1 MADGAHGGVVAEGLT
16 KRFGTFTALDAIDF
30 TVPPGTVVGLL
41 GPNGAGKTTAIR
53 IFTTLLEPDGGRVI
67 VAGYDV
73 RTQAHQVRASIA
85 LTGQYTAVDEDLT
98 GTENLAMIGVLHRL
112 PLRQARA
119 RAAELLERFGLSAA
133 GGRLVRT
140 YSGGMRRRLD
150 LAASL
155 VVSPAVLFLD
165 EPTTGLDPP
174 ARLELWDVVRD
185 LRRDGTTIL
194 LTTQYLEEADQLADR
209 ISVID
214 AGHIIAEGT
223 ADELKALVGGD
234 VLVVQVAD
242 PGEANRAAKL
252 LVEHLGGDPLAHVDD
267 ERGEFTVPLVART
280 VSPFAAGRVIEDA
293 GITVSDVALRRP
305 SLDDV
310 FLTLTGHAAIDRTS
324 PVEEDVLS

>member
-1 MADGAHGGVVAEGLT
+1 MGDVRGGVVAEGLT
-16 KRFGTFTALDAIDF
+16 KRFGTFTALDGIDF
-30 TVPPGTVVGLL
+30 TVPMGTVVGLL

-53 IFTTLLEPDGGRVI
+53 IFTTLLEPDGGRVT

-73 RTQAHQVRASIA
+73 RAQAHQVRASIA

-98 GTENLAMIGVLHRL
+98 GTENLAMIGVLNRL
-112 PLRQARA
+112 SLRGARS
-119 RAAELLERFGLSAA
+119 RAAELLERFGLRGA

-214 AGHIIAEGT
+214 AGRIIAEGT

-242 PGEANRAAKL
+242 RDEVQRAAKL
-252 LVEHLGGDPLAHVDD
+252 LVEHLGSHPQPLVDEDLGQFSVPLAAAD
-267 ERGEFTVPLVART
+267 
-280 VSPFAAGRVIEDA
+280 VSPFAAGRVIEEA
-293 GITVSDVALRRP
+293 GITVNDVALRRP

-310 FLTLTGHAAIDRTS
+310 FLSLTGHAALERTTPNAEVPS
-324 PVEEDVLS
+324 

>member
-1 MADGAHGGVVAEGLT
+1 MTGGVVAEGLT
-16 KRFGTFTALDAIDF
+16 KRFGAFTALDSIDF
-30 TVPPGTVVGLL
+30 TVPPGRVVGLL

-53 IFTTLLEPDGGRVI
+53 IFTTLLEPDGGRVT

-73 RTQAHQVRASIA
+73 RTQAHQVRSSIA

-98 GTENLAMIGVLHRL
+98 GTENLSMIGVLNRL
-112 PLRQARA
+112 SLRGARA
-119 RAAELLERFGLSAA
+119 RASELLERFGLGAA
-133 GGRLVRT
+133 GHRLVRT

-150 LAASL
+150 LAASM
-155 VVSPAVLFLD
+155 VVSPVVLFLD

-185 LRRDGTTIL
+185 LRHDGTTIL

-214 AGHIIAEGT
+214 AGRIIAEGT

-234 VLVVQVAD
+234 VLVVTVTD
-242 PGEANRAAKL
+242 PSDARRAAKI
-252 LVEHLGGDPLAHVDD
+252 LVEHLGGEPESFVD
-267 ERGEFTVPLVART
+267 EELGQFSVRLTAGAI
-280 VSPFAAGRVIEDA
+280 SPFAAGRAVEDG
-293 GITVSDVALRRP
+293 GITVTDVALRRP

-310 FLTLTGHAAIDRTS
+310 FLTLTGHAAIDQTNPATEAES
-324 PVEEDVLS
+324 

>member
-1 MADGAHGGVVAEGLT
+1 MKGGVVAEQLT
-16 KRFGTFTALDAIDF
+16 KRFGAFTALDAIDF
-30 TVPPGTVVGLL
+30 TVPPGRVVGLL

-53 IFTTLLEPDGGRVI
+53 IFTTLLEPDGGRVT

-98 GTENLAMIGVLHRL
+98 GTENLAMIGVLNRL
-112 PLRQARA
+112 SLRGART
-119 RAAELLERFGLSAA
+119 RASELLERFGLSAA
-133 GGRLVRT
+133 AGRLVRT

-150 LAASL
+150 LAASM
-155 VVSPAVLFLD
+155 VVSPVVLFLD

-185 LRRDGTTIL
+185 LRREGTTIL

-214 AGHIIAEGT
+214 AGRIIAEGT

-234 VLVVQVAD
+234 VLVVEVAD
-242 PGEANRAAKL
+242 RGDVHRAAKA
-252 LVEHLGGDPLAHVDD
+252 LVEHMGGEPEALVDD
-267 ERGEFTVPLVART
+267 ELGQFSIRLTAGSI
-280 VSPFAAGRVIEDA
+280 SPFAAGRAVEET
-293 GITVSDVALRRP
+293 GIKVTDVSLRRP

-310 FLTLTGHAAIDRTS
+310 FLTLTGHAAVDQTRPES
-324 PVEEDVLS
+324 EVLS